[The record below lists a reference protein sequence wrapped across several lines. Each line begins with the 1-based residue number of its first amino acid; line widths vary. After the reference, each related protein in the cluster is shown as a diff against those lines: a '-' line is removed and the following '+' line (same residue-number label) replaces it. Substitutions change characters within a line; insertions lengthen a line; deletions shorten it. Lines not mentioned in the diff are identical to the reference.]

1 MVPANSGASQQ
12 TDRRNGPGQID
23 PIMGNDGGFVM
34 GLPRSVGLMEVGPR
48 EGFQFE
54 GIGDPHKLATAD
66 KVRLIDMLASV
77 GVKRLQIVSFVN
89 PKQVPQMADA
99 EEILAAITP
108 VPGVA
113 YRGIYLNDTGLKRAI
128 ATGRLDILGRLSL
141 TASETFSLRNQKRTM
156 AQDLEMQRKMGAIY
170 KENGIPVETG
180 GIVAAFGCNYEGEI
194 PFSRVLELV
203 ATLHDMVAE
212 LGLPMR
218 TLSLADTMGW
228 ANPELIRRTVG
239 AIHDRWPELRISL
252 HLHDTRG
259 LGITNVYAALLEGVD
274 RFDTAVAGLGG
285 CPFAGHRGAA
295 GNVCSEEVVFLCQQ
309 LGIETG
315 IDLEA
320 LVECSRFA
328 QSMVGHPLPSSLLH
342 ARLKL
347 LGREPVAA

>member
-1 MVPANSGASQQ
+1 MA
-12 TDRRNGPGQID
+12 
-23 PIMGNDGGFVM
+23 
-34 GLPRSVGLMEVGPR
+34 LPRSVGLMEVGPR

-54 GIGDPHKLATAD
+54 GIGNPEKLATAD
-66 KVRLIDMLASV
+66 KIRLIDMLANV
-77 GVKRLQIVSFVN
+77 GFKRLQMCAFVS

-99 EEILAAITP
+99 EKIVAGITP

-128 ATGRLDILGRLSL
+128 ATGRLEILGRLSL
-141 TASETFSLRNQKRTM
+141 TASETFGLRNQKRTT

-170 KENGIPVETG
+170 RDNNIPVETG
-180 GIVAAFGCNYEGEI
+180 GVVAAFGCNYEGAI
-194 PFSRVLELV
+194 PLARIMELV
-203 ATLHDMVAE
+203 AILHEEVAA
-212 LGLPMR
+212 LGRPMR
-218 TLSLADTMGW
+218 ALSLADTMGW
-228 ANPELIRRTVG
+228 ADPELIRRTVG
-239 AIHDRWPELRISL
+239 TVLAKWPELRISL

-295 GNVCSEEVVFLCQQ
+295 GNVCSEEVVFLCHQ

-315 IDLEA
+315 VDLEG
-320 LVECSRFA
+320 LVECARFA
-328 QSMVGHPLPSSLLH
+328 QEMVGHPLPSSLLH

-347 LGREPVAA
+347 LSPEPVAA